1 MEIAGSFLIII
12 IASFFLGTFGLGMKY
27 NRPLAWEAFWSIH
40 SLTGMLV
47 VPLLYALLVVP
58 DLFEAILTADKTAI
72 TRGCFFGFIWGI
84 GGVLFGISIKY
95 VGVSLTYGVV
105 MGTTGAIGGLVPFF
119 QMKDYASNPG
129 FNYIILGIIVILT
142 GVAIIAY
149 AGIRREKILSK
160 QGLEIEGIK
169 RGKEFWKGIFIVSV
183 SGIFSSFLNIG
194 YANAMPVAENA
205 LTFGASRINASMA
218 AWVVVLTGAVTF
230 NLLYAIIL
238 LAKNNTWK
246 TFVNQSSGKAYFWA
260 VLSAL
265 LWFGSMAIYGIG
277 AAMMGKLGPVIG
289 WPVFVGLSL
298 IFSNFWAFKAGEWS
312 NTDKIKKILYL
323 GVGILII
330 ATAILAYSNFI
341 QIEK

>member
-1 MEIAGSFLIII
+1 MEIIGSFLIII

-27 NRPLAWEAFWSIH
+27 NKPLSWEAFWSVH

-47 VPLLYALLVVP
+47 APLIYALLVVP
-58 DLFEAILTADKTAI
+58 DLFEAILTADKSALTS
-72 TRGCFFGFIWGI
+72 GCFFGFIWGI
-84 GGVLFGISIKY
+84 GGVLFGLSIKY

-119 QMKDYASNPG
+119 QMKDYAANPG
-129 FNYIILGIIVILT
+129 FNFIILGIIVILT
-142 GVAIIAY
+142 GVATIAY
-149 AGIRREKILSK
+149 AGIRREKILSN

-169 RGKEFWKGIFIVSV
+169 KGKEFWKGIFIVSV

-194 YANAMPVAENA
+194 YANALPVAENA
-205 LTFGASRINASMA
+205 ITLGATRINASMA

-230 NLLYAIIL
+230 NLLYAIAL
-238 LAKNNTWK
+238 LVKNNTWK
-246 TFVNQSSGKAYFWA
+246 TFTNKNSGKAYFWA

-265 LWFGSMAIYGIG
+265 LWFGSLAVYGIG
-277 AAMMGKLGPVIG
+277 ATKMGKLGPVVG

-298 IFSNFWAFKAGEWS
+298 IFSNLWAFKAGEWR
-312 NTDKIKKILYL
+312 NTGHIKRILFL

-330 ATAILAYSNFI
+330 ATAILAFSNLI
-341 QIEK
+341 QIKN